1 MPKANTNTIE
11 KNQAELLKESKPN
24 PFGKKLVLVHFLYSF
39 FGAKDFRDLT
49 KGMRDQYEVGD
60 DVSIGERVIKIL
72 QERLLQTAPFNLDDL
87 VGYAN
92 RIDQY
97 TLEISEKRDH
107 FEGWKYFQYLS
118 LVFTEIYLDL
128 YMKNLSDLKRRLNE
142 FLDQFQKD
150 FNKKDKLNPF
160 QFEDLNVLAFWNAT
174 GSGKTLLMHIH
185 IKQYLYYH
193 KKYEKKDI
201 VNILLL
207 TPNESLSKQ
216 HLEEFHLSGMSAD
229 FFQIE
234 GSQGGLY
241 KERIKILDI
250 YKLDEEKG
258 VKTIAVES
266 LEGKNLI
273 LVDEGHR
280 GSSGE
285 AWMKF
290 RKQLAKDGF
299 SFEYSATF
307 GQIISQKLEIY
318 HQYAKC
324 ILFDYS
330 YKYFYEDGFGKEF
343 HILNLQEAKFTEK
356 KNTYLVACLLT
367 FLEQKLFFKK
377 FESDLEPFHIENPL
391 MVLVGSTVIGSKSK
405 SAEAKDTVSDVA
417 DLIHF
422 LNWFLKNPKQA
433 QKDIALVLEGKA
445 GLVDHLGQDIFSSK
459 FTFLRSLQFNIEEI
473 YKSILETV
481 FHTRLEKSQ
490 IHLVELK
497 HSSGEIGLKV
507 GASDFFGVINI
518 GDVPTFMDLCEGKSL
533 IVEKEEFG
541 VSLFHNINSHT
552 SSINV
557 LIGSKKFTEG
567 WNSWRVSCMG
577 LLNIGK
583 NEGAQIIQLFGRGV
597 RLRGYNHSLKRSR
610 FLHDLP
616 DSLTVPEHILI
627 AETLNIFGIHANY
640 IQKFQEYIEEEGV
653 IEDSKKQTINIPVKK
668 LEGIEDLKILDLKK
682 GINFSKTEILV
693 LKSPENKF
701 REALQRR
708 PIVLNWYTKIQG
720 FASEYLDRN
729 NKQIVF
735 EKHHFQEWH
744 LSFLNLNQLYF
755 NLVEFKKNRGF
766 HNLLIQKQTIKELLL
781 SRDWYV
787 LEIPEKEFSLSAEN
801 KEITWQEIA
810 LSLLQKYISRF
821 YYFQKDV
828 FESDKREY
836 IKIEEYEKRKIKS
849 GSNGNLFKDYK
860 VTINQSESDLISYFE
875 GLKKEL
881 EKTDF
886 TKGSS
891 FTSELPRVIP
901 LLLDQHLY
909 KPILFQNQD
918 LLVHVSPSSITA
930 KSELTFLEAFSS
942 FTKKNA
948 NWFSGM
954 KVYLLRNLSRH
965 GISLFDVA
973 NFYPDFILWIKRG
986 NEQTIV
992 FIDPKGLMEIPFD
1005 DPKIHF
1011 HKTVKETENRMN
1023 DKTVQLHSF
1032 ILTPTL
1038 FQNLRPDKGYAGL
1051 SKENLENH
1059 NILFMEDDKSNDLF
1073 IHKLFFR
1080 ILGDL
1085 IPKPLE
1091 SIQIDLLPKLP
1102 DLKRLFRDI
1111 LPVYS
1116 IHAACGKFGNN
1127 QDIEDPIGYVEIS
1140 DRKLDDQMFVIK
1152 ATGESMVP
1160 TISPDDYVIFRANPS
1175 GSRNG
1180 KIVLVELL
1188 SSTEPET
1195 QAKYII
1201 KEYSSQKGTDGHN
1214 TEIILKSRNKN
1225 FSPISIKSSEGEDS
1239 QIKVIAEFIGIIK

>member
-1 MPKANTNTIE
+1 MPKANANTID

-49 KGMRDQYEVGD
+49 KGMRDQYEVGNED
-60 DVSIGERVIKIL
+60 TIGERVIKIL
-72 QERLLQTAPFNLDDL
+72 QERLLQTAPFDLDDL

-97 TLEISEKRDH
+97 TLEISAKRDH

-150 FNKKDKLNPF
+150 FNNKDRLNPF

-201 VNILLL
+201 INIMLL
-207 TPNESLSKQ
+207 TPNEGLSKQ

-234 GSQGGLY
+234 GSQGDLY

-250 YKLDEEKG
+250 YKLDEVKG

-285 AWMKF
+285 TWMKF

-307 GQIISQKLEIY
+307 GQIISRKAEHYQ
-318 HQYAKC
+318 QYAKC

-330 YKYFYEDGFGKEF
+330 YKYFHEDGFGKEF
-343 HILNLQEAKFTEK
+343 HILNLQDAKFNEK

-367 FLEQKLFFKK
+367 FLEQKLFFKAS
-377 FESDLEPFHIENPL
+377 ESELEPFHIENPL
-391 MVLVGSTVIGSKSK
+391 MVLVGSTVIGSKTK
-405 SAEAKDTVSDVA
+405 GAEDTVSDVA

-445 GLVDHLGQDIFSSK
+445 GLVDNLGQDIFSSK
-459 FTFLRSLQFNIEEI
+459 FIFLRSLKNSSEEV

-577 LLNIGK
+577 LLNIGR

-627 AETLNIFGIHANY
+627 GETLNIFGIHANY

-653 IEDSKKQTINIPVKK
+653 VEDSKKQVITVPVKK
-668 LEGIEDLKILDLKK
+668 LEGIQDLKILDLKK
-682 GINFSKTEILV
+682 GTNFSKTEILV
-693 LKSPENKF
+693 LKSPDTKF
-701 REALQRR
+701 SEALQKR

-729 NKQIVF
+729 QKQTVY

-766 HNLLIQKQTIKELLL
+766 HNLLIQKHSIKEILLN
-781 SRDWYV
+781 RDWYV

-821 YYFQKDV
+821 YYFQKDD

-849 GSNGNLFKDYK
+849 GSKGNLFNEYK
-860 VTINQSESDLISYFE
+860 ISINQSDVDLISYFE
-875 GLKKEL
+875 DLKKEL
-881 EKTDF
+881 EKTNFSNGSRF
-886 TKGSS
+886 TPESPKI
-891 FTSELPRVIP
+891 IP
-901 LLLDQHLY
+901 ILLDQHLY
-909 KPILFQNQD
+909 KPILFQNQEV
-918 LLVHVSPSSITA
+918 LVHVSPSSIIA

-942 FTKKNA
+942 FTKNNA
-948 NWFSGM
+948 NWFSGIN
-954 KVYLLRNLSRH
+954 VYLLRNLSRH

-973 NFYPDFILWIKRG
+973 NFYPDFILWIKNG
-986 NEQTIV
+986 KDQKIA
-992 FIDPKGLMEIPFD
+992 FIDPKGLIEIPFGD
-1005 DPKIHF
+1005 AKIEF
-1011 HKTVKETENRMN
+1011 FKKVKETEERIG
-1023 DKTVQLHSF
+1023 DKSVKLTSF
-1032 ILTPTL
+1032 IATPTK
-1038 FQNLRPDKGYAGL
+1038 FNDLRPDKGYAGK
-1051 SKENLENH
+1051 SKAELENH

-1073 IHKLFFR
+1073 IHKLFHR

-1085 IPKPLE
+1085 IPKPTE
-1091 SIQIDLLPKLP
+1091 SVQIDLLPKLP
-1102 DLKRLFRDI
+1102 DIKRLFRDV

-1116 IHAACGKFGNN
+1116 IQAACGKFGDN
-1127 QDIEDPIGYVEIS
+1127 QEIEDPIGYIEVS

-1160 TISPDDYVIFRANPS
+1160 TISPDDYLIFRANPS

-1188 SSTEPET
+1188 SNTEPET

-1214 TEIILKSRNKN
+1214 TEIILKSRNQN
-1225 FSPISIKSSEGEDS
+1225 FSPITIKSSEGEVN
-1239 QIKVIAEFIGIIK
+1239 QIKVIAEFISVLK